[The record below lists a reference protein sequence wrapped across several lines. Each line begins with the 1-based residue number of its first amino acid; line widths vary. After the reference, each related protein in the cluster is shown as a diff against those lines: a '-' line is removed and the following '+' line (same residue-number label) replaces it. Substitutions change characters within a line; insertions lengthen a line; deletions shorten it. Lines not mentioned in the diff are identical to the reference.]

1 MTEPNTD
8 IEAIA
13 DSPHVRRWFES
24 AHYDEGPAEERQ
36 QKLALLAEF
45 CDHIG
50 ESPSELVAG
59 LLRITKDGD
68 TAIRAKRREAV
79 NAAIEEFVE
88 KRGDAGREAVVTGNA
103 IRGFMVHNG
112 IMIQGRVWRGSSGA
126 G

>member
-1 MTEPNTD
+1 MTPPHTD

-13 DSPHVRRWFES
+13 DSPHVWRWFES
-24 AHYDEGPAEERQ
+24 AHYDEDPAEERQ

-50 ESPSELVAG
+50 ESPSELVTG

-79 NAAIEEFVE
+79 NTAIEEFVE
-88 KRGDAGREAVVTGNA
+88 KRGDTGRAAVVTGNT

-112 IMIQGRVWRGSSGA
+112 IMIQGRVWRGPGSS
-126 G
+126 